1 MFFIQSEKLKIIPLS
16 HNLLQLLS
24 NNRASMELSMGLN
37 ISDPIIDPFYK
48 KEMDDAL
55 INFWL
60 PKTLENRS
68 NYIWYT
74 SWEIILKSENISVGG
89 MGFNGEPN
97 EFGEAEIGYLIY
109 QQFQNKGY
117 ATEALR
123 LLSNWALSQNNVKLV
138 KVQTF
143 EDNLPSKRILSKC
156 GFKEVNRNNEGLLTY
171 HLSN

>member
-16 HNLLQLLS
+16 HYLLQLLS

-74 SWEIILKSENISVGG
+74 GWEIILKSENISVGG

-156 GFKEVNRNNEGLLTY
+156 GFQEVNRNNDGLLTY

>member
-74 SWEIILKSENISVGG
+74 GWEIILKSENISVGG

-109 QQFQNKGY
+109 QQFQNKGF

-156 GFKEVNRNNEGLLTY
+156 GFQEVNRNNDGLLTY